1 MKKKLKMSKSYQ
13 KAYDRLLEILD
24 ILENGD
30 VGIDE
35 LSKYVEEGSEL
46 VKTCREKLKN
56 IETDIEQVIER

>member
-1 MKKKLKMSKSYQ
+1 MSKSYQ

-56 IETDIEQVIER
+56 IEADIEQVIER

>member
-1 MKKKLKMSKSYQ
+1 MSKSYQ

-46 VKTCREKLKN
+46 VKICREKLKN